1 MKQRIKTYSP
11 YIIIGICLVWI
22 VTSFLANRKP
32 HIETVHT
39 TDTFYI
45 TKWDTLTVEKPIYKY
60 KKVIDTLIV
69 YVNDSTN
76 INLPIEEKYYSET
89 GKYEAW
95 ISGINPSLDKINVFN
110 KIEYKTVT
118 NTTTN
123 TVYKDAWKGYIGA
136 DITTFDGNVIPSVN
150 LLFVTPKNIAFGG
163 GVGIYKNSAVYK
175 INFNYLIFKK

>member
-1 MKQRIKTYSP
+1 M
-11 YIIIGICLVWI
+11 
-22 VTSFLANRKP
+22 
-32 HIETVHT
+32 
-39 TDTFYI
+39 
-45 TKWDTLTVEKPIYKY
+45 
-60 KKVIDTLIV
+60 
-69 YVNDSTN
+69 
-76 INLPIEEKYYSET
+76 NLPIEEKYYSET

-95 ISGINPSLDKINVFN
+95 ISGVNPSLDKINVFN

>member
-1 MKQRIKTYSP
+1 M
-11 YIIIGICLVWI
+11 
-22 VTSFLANRKP
+22 
-32 HIETVHT
+32 
-39 TDTFYI
+39 
-45 TKWDTLTVEKPIYKY
+45 VEKPIYKY

-76 INLPIEEKYYSET
+76 VNLPIEEKYYSET

-95 ISGINPSLDKINVFN
+95 ISGVNPSLDKINVFN
-110 KIEYKTVT
+110 KTEYKTVT

-163 GVGIYKNSAVYK
+163 GIGIYNNNPVYK
-175 INFNYLIFKK
+175 INLNYLIGN